1 MNYKDWEILKVIQ
14 EEKNLTGA
22 AKKLFLSQP
31 ALSFRL
37 KKMEREFEVPIL
49 VRHASGVFFTPQG
62 EKLLLH
68 GLLALRGLEE
78 IKEEMKKIEEGISGV
93 VRLGISSVVA
103 RYKMASLLQRFQKQ
117 FPLIQIE
124 LTTGSSTLQL
134 PKLVEKEE
142 VDIAIL
148 RGDLE
153 WSEVKHTIDQENW
166 CWVGKDE
173 QQWANFEALPWIQYE
188 ASSITKS
195 LEMQYR
201 WWNERFGQRIPKI
214 IRVDSIEACLE
225 MISHGFGWS
234 LVPKTHLGK
243 RRSLFQKPVFWKNG
257 DSLLWNTTMICK
269 EEKSIQPTL
278 QIFIHYVLTEY
289 SRKK

>member
-142 VDIAIL
+142 VDI
-148 RGDLE
+148 
-153 WSEVKHTIDQENW
+153 V
-166 CWVGKDE
+166 
-173 QQWANFEALPWIQYE
+173 Y
-188 ASSITKS
+188 
-195 LEMQYR
+195 
-201 WWNERFGQRIPKI
+201 NEI
-214 IRVDSIEACLE
+214 
-225 MISHGFGWS
+225 
-234 LVPKTHLGK
+234 
-243 RRSLFQKPVFWKNG
+243 KN
-257 DSLLWNTTMICK
+257 L
-269 EEKSIQPTL
+269 
-278 QIFIHYVLTEY
+278 
-289 SRKK
+289 

>member
-49 VRHASGVFFTPQG
+49 VRHPNGVFFTPQG
-62 EKLLLH
+62 EKLLSH
-68 GLLALRGLEE
+68 GISALQGLEKM
-78 IKEEMKKIEEGISGV
+78 KEELKKIEEIISGT

-103 RYKMASLLQRFQKQ
+103 KFKMAALLQRFQEQ
-117 FPLIQIE
+117 FPLISIE

-134 PKLVEKEE
+134 PELLNEGKI
-142 VDIAIL
+142 DIAIL
-148 RGDLE
+148 RGEPE
-153 WSEVKHTIDQENW
+153 WDGGKHTIDQENW
-166 CWVGKDE
+166 CWVGKE
-173 QQWANFEALPWIQYE
+173 ESQWMNREELPWIQYE

-195 LEMQYR
+195 LEMQFR
-201 WWNERFGQRIPKI
+201 WWAESFGEKKPKI

-234 LVPKTHLGK
+234 LMPKTHLYK
-243 RRSLFQKPVFWKNG
+243 KKALAQKPVFWKNG
-257 DSLLWNTTMICK
+257 EPLLWSTTMIYRDKNVTC
-269 EEKSIQPTL
+269 PAL
-278 QIFIHYVLTEY
+278 QTFIRYVLQEY

>member
-37 KKMEREFEVPIL
+37 KKMEREFNVPIL
-49 VRHASGVFFTPQG
+49 VRHATGVFFTPQG
-62 EKLLLH
+62 EQLLLH
-68 GLLALRGLEE
+68 GVAALEGLER
-78 IKEEMKKIEEGISGV
+78 IKEEIGKIDQEVVGT

-103 RYKMASLLQRFQKQ
+103 RFKMASLLQRFQEQ

-134 PKLVEKEE
+134 PNLVDKEE
-142 VDIAIL
+142 IDIAIL
-148 RGDLE
+148 RGNPD

-166 CWVGKDE
+166 CWVGKE
-173 QQWANFEALPWIQYE
+173 EPQWSKLATLPWIQYE

-195 LEMQYR
+195 LEMQYK
-201 WWNERFGQRIPKI
+201 WWNERFDEVSPKI

-234 LVPKTHLGK
+234 LVPKTHLEK
-243 RRSLFQKPVFWKNG
+243 QHSLIHKPVFWQSG
-257 DSLLWNTTMICK
+257 EPLLWDTTMICK
-269 EEKSIQPTL
+269 EKKPLQPTL
-278 QIFIHYVLTEY
+278 QTFIHYVLNEY